1 MNFIIKSLNRNMILV
16 KVTNKE
22 REREIKDFFK
32 EKYLFLI
39 GNVSFNMKIK
49 NVILL

>member
-1 MNFIIKSLNRNMILV
+1 MILV

-22 REREIKDFFK
+22 RDREIKDFFT